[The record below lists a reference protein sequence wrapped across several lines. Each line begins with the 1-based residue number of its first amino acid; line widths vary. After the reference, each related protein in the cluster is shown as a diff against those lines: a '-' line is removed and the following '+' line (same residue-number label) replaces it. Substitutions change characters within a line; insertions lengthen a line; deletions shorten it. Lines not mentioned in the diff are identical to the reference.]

1 MFFFKVHA
9 KKFSFSGLV
18 CQLRTRCT
26 ILASTNPKGK
36 YDPEEPLSV
45 NVGIASPLLSRFDLV
60 YLLLDSKNPSW
71 DKKVSTY
78 ILKNEDPM
86 KEMMKGSA
94 ASESLWSFSKMQSYF
109 CYCKQFNP
117 KIGSAASR

>member
-1 MFFFKVHA
+1 
-9 KKFSFSGLV
+9 
-18 CQLRTRCT
+18 LRTRCT

-60 YLLLDSKNPSW
+60 YLLLDSKNPAW

-78 ILKNEDPM
+78 ILQGKDLYINIAIVCSCEEYSIPT
-86 KEMMKGSA
+86 
-94 ASESLWSFSKMQSYF
+94 FQ
-109 CYCKQFNP
+109 
-117 KIGSAASR
+117 

>member
-1 MFFFKVHA
+1 MLPLFRRSLFISPLYYLNYKNVSYSSLENYLNQSCLVSY
-9 KKFSFSGLV
+9 SFLQNLNLFQLILCPGLV
-18 CQLRTRCT
+18 CQLRTRCS

-71 DKKVSTY
+71 DKRVSSY
-78 ILKNEDPM
+78 ILQ
-86 KEMMKGSA
+86 G
-94 ASESLWSFSKMQSYF
+94 
-109 CYCKQFNP
+109 
-117 KIGSAASR
+117 